1 MILLRLN
8 VSYLNEKLCGGG
20 NMELL
25 PLSKQKYSDK
35 NGKFEKNKSRP
46 SIKNI
51 YVMGL

>member
-25 PLSKQKYSDK
+25 SKQKYSNK